1 MELLIIILYVSIHAL
16 IPLLLAGI
24 GELVCEKSG
33 VLNLGIEGMML
44 VGCISGFIVAIL
56 TESIFLGFI
65 IAALA
70 GTLMAFIF
78 AILSVIFRANQV
90 ASGLA
95 LTIFG
100 IGLSTFMGLNYVGT
114 PLEGLDNIEL
124 GFLTNIPIVGKLIFN
139 HDLVVYFAFFM
150 LIVTHYFLYHTHTGL
165 VLRAVGENHNA
176 AYSMGYDVMKIRFL
190 AVLFGGAMAGLAGA
204 YISLVYTPLW
214 SEGMT
219 AGRGWIV
226 LALVVFSMWNPLKL
240 LLGAF
245 LFGFVSIAQLFLQGD
260 KGFLKDIP
268 TEFFSMLPYITT
280 IIVLVI
286 ISNRK
291 KQGPLRAPLNLGIP
305 FEPR

>member
-1 MELLIIILYVSIHAL
+1 MELFIIILYVSIHAL
-16 IPLLLAGI
+16 TPLLLAGI

>member
-16 IPLLLAGI
+16 TPLLLAGI

-78 AILSVIFRANQV
+78 AMLSVIFRANQV

-176 AYSMGYDVMKIRFL
+176 AYSMGYDVVKIRFL

-260 KGFLKDIP
+260 TGFLKDIP